1 MGIFEHVDFG
11 GNVSILKDV
20 LGAVLKEPHGRGGLL
35 VFVVLSALVYLAF
48 ALFAARGALSA
59 IETLGMLLL
68 NLIIVS
74 AGVMIYNLF
83 WKK

>member
-1 MGIFEHVDFG
+1 MGIFERVDFG

-20 LGAVLKEPHGRGGLL
+20 ISTVLKEPHGRGGLL

-59 IETLGMLLL
+59 IETLGMLLF
-68 NLIIVS
+68 NSVIVS
-74 AGVMIYNLF
+74 AGVMTYNRF
-83 WKK
+83 RKK